1 MSVGSIKQTNCKV
14 KMFKRKKLNQFFS
27 ETNQLYSWSVL
38 GCHGTLL
45 LLTGMVLERCHL
57 HHSRAVCTVLEFV
70 VVENN
75 ELELRM
81 HSVQYLGELFHEKR
95 IWCESGPT
103 FRQWEM
109 IEIKALNCKVDYGV
123 IVREIL
129 NLHFNHFKSSH
140 EQRGFMV

>member
-57 HHSRAVCTVLEFV
+57 RRSHAVCTVLEFV

-81 HSVQYLGELFHEKR
+81 HSVQYLGELF
-95 IWCESGPT
+95 S
-103 FRQWEM
+103 
-109 IEIKALNCKVDYGV
+109 
-123 IVREIL
+123 
-129 NLHFNHFKSSH
+129 
-140 EQRGFMV
+140 